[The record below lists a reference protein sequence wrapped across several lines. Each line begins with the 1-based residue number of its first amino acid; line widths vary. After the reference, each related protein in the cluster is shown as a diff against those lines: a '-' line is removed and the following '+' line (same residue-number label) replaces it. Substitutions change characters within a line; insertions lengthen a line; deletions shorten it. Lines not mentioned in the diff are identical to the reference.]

1 MSTLFQEQ
9 QALLGRQLAVLQRLQ
24 DGLRFSAGRLRWP
37 IDVSDLDNPEMA
49 ERLAALNDRFAK
61 LQDQLAGAM
70 RHAHAMLG
78 ERYRT
83 YFDVIAWATHEGIIA
98 SPEVWLELRTLR
110 NQLTHDYDLDAQT
123 AVKYLNALRDNM
135 DTLLTMIGKFE
146 ERCQRYGLLP
156 CA

>member
-37 IDVSDLDNPEMA
+37 IDASDLDNPEMA
-49 ERLAALNDRFAK
+49 ERLA
-61 LQDQLAGAM
+61 
-70 RHAHAMLG
+70 
-78 ERYRT
+78 
-83 YFDVIAWATHEGIIA
+83 
-98 SPEVWLELRTLR
+98 
-110 NQLTHDYDLDAQT
+110 AQT

-135 DTLLTMIGKFE
+135 DTLLAMIGKFE
-146 ERCQRYGLLP
+146 ECCQRYGLLP